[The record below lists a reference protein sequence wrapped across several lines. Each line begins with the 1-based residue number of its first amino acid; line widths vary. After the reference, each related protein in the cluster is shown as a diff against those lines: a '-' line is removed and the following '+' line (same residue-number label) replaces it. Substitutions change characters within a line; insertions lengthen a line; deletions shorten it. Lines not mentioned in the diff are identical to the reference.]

1 MERHCLTDY
10 DVKILT
16 GFVMCLQKK
25 QNFMQIYMKSFPEL
39 AALAASINSDTEA
52 FDWLLKNGYPE
63 FAALSDSIDD
73 EDEATEWLERYHYD
87 FLSRFAAACRQ
98 DEASI
103 QWFKDRD
110 LKLFI
115 WMIETIQRILL
126 QQSLDASNVHKI
138 RRI

>member
-1 MERHCLTDY
+1 MARHCLTDY
-10 DVKILT
+10 DVKILA
-16 GFVMCLQKK
+16 GFLMCLQKK
-25 QNFMQIYMKSFPEL
+25 QNFMQIYMQSFPEL

-73 EDEATEWLERYHYD
+73 EDEATEWLERYNYD

-98 DEASI
+98 DEAAVE
-103 QWFKDRD
+103 WFRERE
-110 LKLFI
+110 LQLFLL
-115 WMIETIQRILL
+115 MIETIQRILL
-126 QQSLDASNVHKI
+126 QQSLDASNVHKV